1 MFLFS
6 LFHLEGYR
14 IRLNNHSVNVSGML
28 RYFESQQSST
38 FRGLKASPRFSLVA
52 KNSARWPYA

>member
-14 IRLNNHSVNVSGML
+14 IRSNDQPVSGML
-28 RYFESQQSST
+28 SYFKSQQSST
-38 FRGLKASPRFSLVA
+38 FRELLAIFYAIKALVVA
-52 KNSARWPYA
+52 